1 MNLAG
6 KKILLGVSGGIAVY
20 KACELL
26 RLLQKKGATVRVCM
40 TDAATEFVAPLT
52 FASLSKCPV
61 YLKNGTVEAR
71 PFQHID
77 FPRWA
82 DLYLVVPAT
91 ANVIG
96 KFACGIADD
105 PVSLCFMS
113 CTCPRVVAPAM
124 NVAMYNSPAV
134 KRNLEILRNFEDT
147 VVLESPAGELA
158 CGEVGQGRLMEPA
171 EIVKFLDERRETRDE
186 RCDSATNKFTEPAEV
201 NVAEKG
207 EGLGQKSQLLGSIMP
222 ACKQSGATLAL
233 RSSPL
238 ASADCHP
245 RAGGDLP
252 SASATPS
259 PRGAAPKTPEPPAF
273 PVAGD
278 VPPTQDATLPGHGK
292 KVLLTAGRTEE
303 AIDPVRYI
311 SNRSSGKTAV
321 ALASVFYANGF
332 EVEVVAGPM
341 EAAFPGGVVV
351 TRVQSAREM
360 HDAVMDRLGTADAV
374 VHCAAVA
381 DYRPAHAA
389 EEKIKDSRS
398 QLTIELVPNPNILRD
413 CTAARKTAAESR
425 RQVIVG
431 FALETD
437 HFEEH
442 AAEKLEKSGADAL
455 LLNAPV
461 ASDSGFGRDCVR
473 FALVEKGRPVPP
485 LAMGEKVDLAE
496 TILNFCLERL
506 NG

>member
-20 KACELL
+20 KSCELL

-61 YLKNGTVEAR
+61 YLKSGAVEAR

-113 CTCPRVVAPAM
+113 CTCPRVIAPAM

-134 KRNLEILRNFEDT
+134 KRNLEILRGFEDT

-158 CGEVGQGRLMEPA
+158 CGEVGRGRLMDPA
-171 EIVKFLDERRETRDE
+171 EIVDYL
-186 RCDSATNKFTEPAEV
+186 
-201 NVAEKG
+201 
-207 EGLGQKSQLLGSIMP
+207 EGGSFP
-222 ACKQSGATLAL
+222 H
-233 RSSPL
+233 
-238 ASADCHP
+238 ASAECHP

-259 PRGAAPKTPEPPAF
+259 PRGTSPKTPVPAV
-273 PVAGD
+273 PVAAD
-278 VPPTQDATLPGHGK
+278 VAPTQDASLPGYGK

-341 EAAFPGGVVV
+341 EAAFPGGVKV

-360 HDAVMDRLGTADAV
+360 HDAVMSRLGTADAV

-389 EEKIKDSRS
+389 DEKIKDSRS
-398 QLTIELVPNPNILRD
+398 QLVLELVPNPNILRD
-413 CTAARKTAAESR
+413 CTAARASRTADAAGDAR

-461 ASDSGFGRDCVR
+461 ASDSGFGRDSVR
-473 FALVEKGRPVPP
+473 FALVEKGKPVPP

-506 NG
+506 NA

>member
-1 MNLAG
+1 MELAG

-20 KACELL
+20 KSCELL

-61 YLKNGTVEAR
+61 YLKNGAVEAR

-113 CTCPRVVAPAM
+113 CTCPRVIAPAM

-134 KRNLEILRNFEDT
+134 KRNLEILRGFEDT

-158 CGEVGQGRLMEPA
+158 CGEVGRGRLMEPA
-171 EIVKFLDERRETRDE
+171 EIVDYL
-186 RCDSATNKFTEPAEV
+186 
-201 NVAEKG
+201 
-207 EGLGQKSQLLGSIMP
+207 EGGSF
-222 ACKQSGATLAL
+222 
-233 RSSPL
+233 PL
-238 ASADCHP
+238 ASAECHP

-259 PRGAAPKTPEPPAF
+259 PRGTSPKTPVPAV
-273 PVAGD
+273 PVAAD
-278 VPPTQDATLPGHGK
+278 VAPTQDATLPGHGK

-341 EAAFPGGVVV
+341 EAAFPGGVKV

-360 HDAVMDRLGTADAV
+360 HDAVMSRLESADAV

-389 EEKIKDSRS
+389 DEKIKDSRS
-398 QLTIELVPNPNILRD
+398 QLVLELVPNPNILRD
-413 CTAARKTAAESR
+413 CTAARASRTADAAGDAR

-461 ASDSGFGRDCVR
+461 ASDSGFGRDSVR
-473 FALVEKGRPVPP
+473 FALVEKGKPVPP

-506 NG
+506 NA

>member
-1 MNLAG
+1 MELAG
-6 KKILLGVSGGIAVY
+6 KKILLGVSGGIAAY
-20 KACELL
+20 KSCELL

-40 TDAATEFVAPLT
+40 TDAAAEFVAPLT

-61 YLKNGTVEAR
+61 YLKSGAVEAR

-113 CTCPRVVAPAM
+113 CTCPRVIAPAM

-134 KRNLEILRNFEDT
+134 KRNLEVLRNFDDT
-147 VVLESPAGELA
+147 TVLESPAGELA

-171 EIVKFLDERRETRDE
+171 EIVKWL
-186 RCDSATNKFTEPAEV
+186 
-201 NVAEKG
+201 
-207 EGLGQKSQLLGSIMP
+207 EGAVL
-222 ACKQSGATLAL
+222 
-233 RSSPL
+233 
-238 ASADCHP
+238 CHP
-245 RAGGDLP
+245 REGD
-252 SASATPS
+252 
-259 PRGAAPKTPEPPAF
+259 RGQSNPPAF
-273 PVAGD
+273 PVAQD
-278 VPPTQDATLPGHGK
+278 VQPTQDKTLPGHGK
-292 KVLLTAGRTEE
+292 KLLLTAGRTEE

-341 EAAFPGGVVV
+341 EAAFPGGVAV
-351 TRVQSAREM
+351 TRVKSAREM
-360 HDAVMDRLGTADAV
+360 HDAVMARLAEADAV

-389 EEKIKDSRS
+389 DEKIKDSRS

-413 CTAARKTAAESR
+413 CTAARAGAKMSR
-425 RQVIVG
+425 HQVIVG

-442 AAEKLEKSGADAL
+442 AAEKLKKSGADAL

-461 ASDSGFGRDCVR
+461 ASDSGFGLDRVR
-473 FALVEKGRPVPP
+473 FALVVPGADVPP
-485 LAMGEKVDLAE
+485 MKMGGKVDLAE

-506 NG
+506 NA

>member
-20 KACELL
+20 KSCELL
-26 RLLQKKGATVRVCM
+26 RLLQKKGAEVRVCM
-40 TDAATEFVAPLT
+40 TEAATEFVAPLT

-61 YLKNGTVEAR
+61 YLKNGAVEAR

-113 CTCPRVVAPAM
+113 CTCSRIVAPAM

-134 KRNLEILRNFEDT
+134 KRNLEVLRGFEST
-147 VVLESPAGELA
+147 TVLESPAGELA

-171 EIVKFLDERRETRDE
+171 EIVKWL
-186 RCDSATNKFTEPAEV
+186 
-201 NVAEKG
+201 
-207 EGLGQKSQLLGSIMP
+207 EGTVL
-222 ACKQSGATLAL
+222 
-233 RSSPL
+233 
-238 ASADCHP
+238 CHP
-245 RAGGDLP
+245 REGDMGQ
-252 SASATPS
+252 SN
-259 PRGAAPKTPEPPAF
+259 PPAF
-273 PVAGD
+273 PVAQD
-278 VPPTQDATLPGHGK
+278 IDPTLDATLPGHGK

-332 EVEVVAGPM
+332 QVEVVAGPM
-341 EAAFPGGVVV
+341 EAAFPGGVQV
-351 TRVQSAREM
+351 TRVRSAREM
-360 HDAVMDRLGTADAV
+360 HDAVMERLDQADAV

-389 EEKIKDSRS
+389 DAKIKDSRS

-413 CTAARKTAAESR
+413 CTAARASR
-425 RQVIVG
+425 NQNSSCDQSASRNQNAGASHTGKEAPCNKQQVIVG

-437 HFEEH
+437 HFEQH
-442 AAEKLEKSGADAL
+442 AAEKLAKSGADAL

-461 ASDSGFGRDCVR
+461 ASDSGFGHDCVR
-473 FALVEKGRPVPP
+473 YTLVRPGMDVPEMK
-485 LAMGEKVDLAE
+485 MGGKVDLAQE
-496 TILNFCLERL
+496 IVAFVIDKLRVSR
-506 NG
+506 

>member
-6 KKILLGVSGGIAVY
+6 KKILLGVSGGIAAY
-20 KACELL
+20 KSCDLL
-26 RLLQKKGATVRVCM
+26 RLLQKKGAEVRVCM
-40 TDAATEFVAPLT
+40 TESATQFVAPLT

-61 YLKNGTVEAR
+61 YLKSGAVESR

-113 CTCPRVVAPAM
+113 CTCPRVIAPAM

-134 KRNLEILRNFEDT
+134 KRNLDILRGFENT
-147 VVLESPAGELA
+147 TVLESPEGVLA
-158 CGEVGQGRLMEPA
+158 CGEVGQGRLLEPS
-171 EIVKFLDERRETRDE
+171 EIVRYLETIKER
-186 RCDSATNKFTEPAEV
+186 
-201 NVAEKG
+201 
-207 EGLGQKSQLLGSIMP
+207 EGGS
-222 ACKQSGATLAL
+222 L
-233 RSSPL
+233 PL
-238 ASADCHP
+238 ASA
-245 RAGGDLP
+245 A
-252 SASATPS
+252 SAASATLS
-259 PRGAAPKTPEPPAF
+259 NGGHPRNAPEPPAS
-273 PVAGD
+273 PIAED
-278 VPPTQDATLPGHGK
+278 NDPTHDRTLPGYGK

-341 EAAFPGGVVV
+341 EAAFPRGVKV

-360 HDAVMDRLGTADAV
+360 HDAVMSRLQDADAV

-389 EEKIKDSRS
+389 DEKIKDSRS

-413 CTAARKTAAESR
+413 CTAARSGEPHGKCVK
-425 RQVIVG
+425 QVIVG

-442 AAEKLEKSGADAL
+442 AAEKLSRSGADAL

-461 ASDSGFGRDCVR
+461 AADSGFGLDCVR
-473 FALVEKGRPVPP
+473 FALVERGKPVPP

>member
-1 MNLAG
+1 MELAG
-6 KKILLGVSGGIAVY
+6 KKILLGVSGGIAAY
-20 KACELL
+20 KSCELL

-61 YLKNGTVEAR
+61 YLKSGAVEAR

-113 CTCPRVVAPAM
+113 CTCPRVIAPAM

-134 KRNLEILRNFEDT
+134 KRNLEILRGFEDT
-147 VVLESPAGELA
+147 TVLESPAGELA

-171 EIVKFLDERRETRDE
+171 EIVKWL
-186 RCDSATNKFTEPAEV
+186 
-201 NVAEKG
+201 
-207 EGLGQKSQLLGSIMP
+207 EGAVL
-222 ACKQSGATLAL
+222 
-233 RSSPL
+233 
-238 ASADCHP
+238 CHP
-245 RAGGDLP
+245 REGD
-252 SASATPS
+252 
-259 PRGAAPKTPEPPAF
+259 RGQSNPPAF
-273 PVAGD
+273 PVEKD
-278 VPPTQDATLPGHGK
+278 IDPTQDPTLPGHGK

-321 ALASVFYANGF
+321 ALASVFYAEGF

-341 EAAFPGGVVV
+341 EAAFPGGVAV
-351 TRVQSAREM
+351 TRVKSAREM
-360 HDAVMDRLGTADAV
+360 HDAVMARLAGADAV

-389 EEKIKDSRS
+389 DEKIKDSRS

-413 CTAARKTAAESR
+413 CTAARASCADAAR

-437 HFEEH
+437 HFEQH
-442 AAEKLEKSGADAL
+442 AAEQLEKSGADAL

-461 ASDSGFGRDCVR
+461 ANDSGFGHDCVR
-473 FALVEKGRPVPP
+473 YTLVCPGKGVPEMKMGGKVELAREIVTFVEDKLSRP
-485 LAMGEKVDLAE
+485 
-496 TILNFCLERL
+496 
-506 NG
+506 

>member
-1 MNLAG
+1 MELAG
-6 KKILLGVSGGIAVY
+6 KKILLGVSGGIAAY
-20 KACELL
+20 KSW
-26 RLLQKKGATVRVCM
+26 
-40 TDAATEFVAPLT
+40 

-61 YLKNGTVEAR
+61 YLKNGAVEAR

-91 ANVIG
+91 ANAIG

-113 CTCPRVVAPAM
+113 CTCPRVIAPAM

-134 KRNLEILRNFEDT
+134 KRNLEVLRNFGDT
-147 VVLESPAGELA
+147 TVLESPAGELA
-158 CGEVGQGRLMEPA
+158 CGEVGQGRLMEPS
-171 EIVKFLDERRETRDE
+171 EIVKWL
-186 RCDSATNKFTEPAEV
+186 
-201 NVAEKG
+201 
-207 EGLGQKSQLLGSIMP
+207 EGAVL
-222 ACKQSGATLAL
+222 
-233 RSSPL
+233 
-238 ASADCHP
+238 CHP
-245 RAGGDLP
+245 REGD
-252 SASATPS
+252 
-259 PRGAAPKTPEPPAF
+259 RGQSNPPAF
-273 PVAGD
+273 PVAQD
-278 VPPTQDATLPGHGK
+278 VQPSQDKTLPGHGK
-292 KVLLTAGRTEE
+292 KLLLTAGRTEE

-341 EAAFPGGVVV
+341 EAAFPGGVAV
-351 TRVQSAREM
+351 TRVKSAREM
-360 HDAVMDRLGTADAV
+360 HDAVMARLAGANAV

-389 EEKIKDSRS
+389 DEKIKDSRS

-413 CTAARKTAAESR
+413 CTAARAGAKMSR
-425 RQVIVG
+425 HQVIVG

-437 HFEEH
+437 HFKEH
-442 AAEKLEKSGADAL
+442 AAEKLAKSGADAL

-461 ASDSGFGRDCVR
+461 ASDSGFGLDRVR
-473 FALVEKGRPVPP
+473 FALVVPGADVPP
-485 LAMGEKVDLAE
+485 MKMGGKVDLAE

-506 NG
+506 NA

>member
-20 KACELL
+20 KSCELL
-26 RLLQKKGATVRVCM
+26 RLLQKKGAEVRVCM
-40 TDAATEFVAPLT
+40 TDAATDFVAPLT

-61 YLKNGTVEAR
+61 YLKNGAVEAR

-113 CTCPRVVAPAM
+113 CTCQRVIAPAM

-134 KRNLEILRNFEDT
+134 KRNLEILRGFENT
-147 VVLESPAGELA
+147 TVLESPAGELA

-171 EIVKFLDERRETRDE
+171 EIVKWLEEFGFRNPELGIEYKE
-186 RCDSATNKFTEPAEV
+186 
-201 NVAEKG
+201 NVIASG
-207 EGLGQKSQLLGSIMP
+207 
-222 ACKQSGATLAL
+222 AKQSIV
-233 RSSPL
+233 
-238 ASADCHP
+238 
-245 RAGGDLP
+245 
-252 SASATPS
+252 
-259 PRGAAPKTPEPPAF
+259 AAC
-273 PVAGD
+273 PVAKD
-278 VPPTQDATLPGHGK
+278 IDPTQDATLPGYGK

-332 EVEVVAGPM
+332 SVEVVAGPM
-341 EAAFPGGVVV
+341 EAAFPGGVKVN
-351 TRVQSAREM
+351 RVKSARDM
-360 HDAVMDRLGTADAV
+360 HDAVMERLDSADAV

-389 EEKIKDSRS
+389 DEKIKDSRS
-398 QLTIELVPNPNILRD
+398 QLSIELVPNPNILRD
-413 CTAARKTAAESR
+413 CTAARRTRTDSTSGTAAHK
-425 RQVIVG
+425 QVIVG

-461 ASDSGFGRDCVR
+461 AADSGFGRDCVR
-473 FALVEKGRPVPP
+473 FALVETGKPVPQ

>member
-1 MNLAG
+1 MELAG

-20 KACELL
+20 KSCELL

-40 TDAATEFVAPLT
+40 TDVATEFVAPLT

-61 YLKNGTVEAR
+61 YLKNGAVEAR

-134 KRNLEILRNFEDT
+134 KRNLEILRGFEDT

-171 EIVKFLDERRETRDE
+171 EIVDYLEGDGLPLATV
-186 RCDSATNKFTEPAEV
+186 SAGCTKVGEPAE
-201 NVAEKG
+201 
-207 EGLGQKSQLLGSIMP
+207 P
-222 ACKQSGATLAL
+222 
-233 RSSPL
+233 
-238 ASADCHP
+238 
-245 RAGGDLP
+245 
-252 SASATPS
+252 SATPS
-259 PRGAAPKTPEPPAF
+259 PVLSNAEASGGHPRNAPEPPAF
-273 PVAGD
+273 PVAQD
-278 VPPTQDATLPGHGK
+278 IDPTQDATLPGHGK

-341 EAAFPGGVVV
+341 EAAFPGGVKV

-360 HDAVMDRLGTADAV
+360 HDAVMSRLESADAV

-381 DYRPAHAA
+381 DYRPAHAT

-398 QLTIELVPNPNILRD
+398 QLVLELVPNPNILRD
-413 CTAARKTAAESR
+413 CTAARASRAAARQASC

-437 HFEEH
+437 HFQEH
-442 AAEKLEKSGADAL
+442 AAEKLSKSGADAL

-473 FALVEKGRPVPP
+473 FALVEKGKPVPP

-496 TILNFCLERL
+496 TVLNFCLERL